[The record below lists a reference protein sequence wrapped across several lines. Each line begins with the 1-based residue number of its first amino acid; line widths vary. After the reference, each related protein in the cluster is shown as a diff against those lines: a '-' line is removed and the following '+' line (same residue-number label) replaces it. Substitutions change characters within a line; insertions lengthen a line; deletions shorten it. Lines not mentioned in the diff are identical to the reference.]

1 MKQFIKFIAYLQV
14 IGIILVVL
22 GHSFHEYPDG
32 EMGKTMLLY
41 RMLYSFRMPL
51 FMFVSGFLMVFT
63 TRLRA
68 SSAQPGVTEFLKLK
82 LRRLLLP
89 FAVLTLVTF
98 IPRAAMSGFADDSIE
113 LNLHSLYRS
122 FFYADSLVIPFFWF
136 LQASFLLLVF
146 NYTIITLGEK
156 ARLNNP
162 TLYTLIVLLFIALP
176 FLPFQYGLFF
186 SINEAV
192 RLGLYFVL
200 GAAYSRFATAIDRI
214 VPWTSPTFLLAVITL
229 WAILFFVTEGTPWI
243 RVCSIV
249 GIAMCVSVAKL
260 MERHGVTMLDH
271 LIGANY
277 MIFLLSWYC
286 NVATQQVLHHLVEM
300 PWWCYTILSLVSGI
314 YIPWLGYRYLQSH
327 PDSRWVK
334 VTALLL
340 GQSFKKRR

>member
-68 SSAQPGVTEFLKLK
+68 SSERPGVADFLKLK

-113 LNLHSLYRS
+113 LSLNSLCRS

-136 LQASFLLLVF
+136 LQASFILLVL

-156 ARLNNP
+156 ARVGNAA
-162 TLYTLIVLLFIALP
+162 LYLLIVLLFIILP
-176 FLPFQYGLFF
+176 FLPLEYGLFF
-186 SINEAV
+186 SVNEVV

-200 GAAYSRFATAIDRI
+200 GAAYSRFAVTIDRFI
-214 VPWTSPTFLLAVITL
+214 PWTSPMFLAAVAAI
-229 WAILFFVTEGTPWI
+229 WAALFFLTEGTPWI
-243 RVCSIV
+243 RFCSV
-249 GIAMCVSVAKL
+249 AGIAMCVSVAKL
-260 MERHGVTMLDH
+260 MERHGVTILDH

-286 NVATQQVLHHLVEM
+286 NVATQQVLHHLIQL
-300 PWWCYTILSLVSGI
+300 PWWCYTLLSLVSGI

-327 PDSRWVK
+327 PDSRWVR